1 MLKFIL
7 FVFIF
12 FIFVSCG
19 KTIDEKTADA
29 ILSANISLSR
39 GDCSSAINVLESNG
53 RVNDNAVYLKT
64 LSSAYACRAGFST
77 LTLFTSDLSKIITLA
92 ATGPLN
98 GLATFT
104 TSTVGTVY
112 PLQYES
118 TFMDMQTAI
127 NILLFAGGIPST
139 VNPSATERAK
149 YFSSAD
155 AGDINAQ
162 LLYLMLAQLG
172 KFMYVYGDSSAA
184 GVKGG
189 GSASNLCFTSYGN
202 TNVAVQGAIATSGA
216 TCNSVNSSH
225 AQLVAGVDTAT
236 SATRKTRLCH
246 GVILL
251 NGVLELLP
259 NVVASLFT
267 DPTDAAAV
275 NAAIANFNN
284 AKVILAGLDNSL
296 GVVLTTVS
304 QNYCEDNIT
313 VPLKDI
319 ETYYAGIF
327 ESVFK

>member
-1 MLKFIL
+1 MLKFSLTLLISIIL
-7 FVFIF
+7 I
-12 FIFVSCG
+12 SCG
-19 KTIDEKTADA
+19 KNTDEKTADA
-29 ILSANISLSR
+29 ILSANISLSK
-39 GDCSSAINVLESNG
+39 GDCSSAINILEANG
-53 RVNDNAVYLKT
+53 RVNDNATYLKT

-77 LTLFTSDLSKIITLA
+77 LTLFTTDLSKIVSLA

-104 TSTVGTVY
+104 TSPVGTLY
-112 PLQYES
+112 PLQNES

-127 NILLFAGGIPST
+127 NILLYAGGISSNT
-139 VNPSATERAK
+139 NPSAAERAK

-172 KFMYVYGDSSAA
+172 KFMYVYGDSNAA

-189 GSASNLCFTSYGN
+189 GTASNRCFTSYGN
-202 TNVAVQGAIATSGA
+202 TSAAIKAAISASSG

-225 AQLVAGVDTAT
+225 AQLIAGVDTAT
-236 SATRKTRLCH
+236 SSTRKTRLCH
-246 GVILL
+246 GVVLL
-251 NGVLELLP
+251 NGVLEILP

-267 DPTDAAAV
+267 NTADAAAV
-275 NAAIANFNN
+275 NTAISDFNN
-284 AKVILAGLDNSL
+284 AKDTLAALDSSI
-296 GVVLTTVS
+296 GIVLTTVS
-304 QNYCEDNIT
+304 QNYCEDNTT

-319 ETYYAGIF
+319 ESYYAGIF